1 MSSSPVAK
9 PSPEQERLCVNCKFL
24 NPDCTKI
31 LNYEKAG
38 MLFCQLYGL
47 FIENSDAK
55 TCTEFELKEL

>member
-1 MSSSPVAK
+1 MR
-9 PSPEQERLCVNCKFL
+9 RLCVNCKFI
-24 NPDCTKI
+24 NPDCTNI